1 MADTFTYVNLLWALL
16 FVAIVVVLSLWKDY
30 RIIRDNVTA
39 VAKMLVQLFAMGF
52 VLVGVVYLEQ
62 NVSTTL
68 SMLLVW
74 CIIGVMLLNAVIT
87 TSGRGKGVPHIHMI
101 TFIGISAGSAIVLLI
116 LFVSGI
122 AQFTA
127 IGFIPFVGSIVG
139 NALTKNSQGLERL
152 SAEFKAR
159 ILEME
164 TILTL
169 GGTIKK
175 ATTIAVRKTIQSI
188 FIPIN
193 DSMRNAGFFLPGASV
208 GLIITGTPPLEAMIF
223 QSVMFLAWC
232 GGAILTSSIV
242 SSLVVGHLVTKNH
255 QLRYEIIHA
264 LTPPDREK
272 EHRGNHNHNLAG
284 KSIHEQL

>member
-1 MADTFTYVNLLWALL
+1 MADTFTYVNLIWALS
-16 FVAIVVVLSLWKDY
+16 FVGIVIVLSLWKDY
-30 RIIRDNVTA
+30 RIVRDNVTA

-74 CIIGVMLLNAVIT
+74 CIIAIMLLNAVIT
-87 TSGRGKGVPHIHMI
+87 TSGRGKGIPHIYAI
-101 TFIGISAGSAIVLLI
+101 TFVGISTGSAIVLLI
-116 LFVSGI
+116 LFLSGI
-122 AQFTA
+122 AQYTA
-127 IGFIPFVGSIVG
+127 IGLIPFVGSIVG

-152 SAEFKAR
+152 TAEFKAR
-159 ILEME
+159 VLEME

-169 GGTIKK
+169 GGTIQK

-242 SSLVVGHLVTKNH
+242 SSLVVGQLVTKNH

-264 LTPPDREK
+264 LTPPDRDK
-272 EHRGNHNHNLAG
+272 EHRNNHNHSLTEKVIL
-284 KSIHEQL
+284 KS